1 LGLGQICPFTLIVV
15 CITSMIIFI
24 ARDWRVSII
33 SLALQYI
40 GVFLLVTISWPLQ
53 MAAVKI
59 VAGWMSG
66 AILGLAMAGIPIL
79 YQGGNIPGGRAY
91 KNPIRPKNISE
102 SFFRF
107 FAGVMVTLAVVSI
120 SLSIQDW
127 VPGIGIYQIIGGLL
141 LIGIG
146 LLQLGFTSQSLNVAL
161 GLLSVLG
168 GFEILYAAVEI
179 SALVAGLL
187 AGVNLGIAL
196 IGAYLINLSSLRPIS

>member
-1 LGLGQICPFTLIVV
+1 
-15 CITSMIIFI
+15 MIIFI
-24 ARDWRVSII
+24 ARDWRVSVI

-66 AILGLAMAGIPIL
+66 AILGLAMAGKPIL
-79 YQGGNIPGGRAY
+79 NQGENIPGGRSF
-91 KNPIRPKNISE
+91 KNPIRPTNISE